1 MNFTASRLNR
11 IAYKIS
17 VGYVIVIIL
26 FLISI
31 LSVVRQLNAFQTE
44 VAFITNHD
52 MQVDSLAQS
61 IEKDLVD
68 METGQRGYV
77 VTNDNKYLAPYNSGK
92 QNWKQHYDELFG
104 MIADNPSQQDKL
116 KVVQQKAEE
125 WIQIAGEDVI
135 TMQTNG
141 DTEGVKKFF
150 AEDPGKQVMDDLRNQ
165 LATFRATEKELTK
178 ERVNVLD
185 VKGKQLIIFLYGS
198 LAVVVIVAA
207 ISSFITGSFTSR
219 NVRKVGIALSDIA
232 SSGGDL
238 TKRIE
243 VNTKDETY
251 ELANEANKLL
261 ASLQVMIADIQ
272 SSAGELSRSSIA
284 LMNGTEESTR
294 ASEQIASSV
303 QRVAEGA
310 ELQVSQSQEITAI
323 MDETVT
329 GLEQVAATTT
339 DVADLAK
346 HTQKVASQSA
356 KEMMENGDKIS
367 KIELTFSEIKTSAVE
382 LGRFS
387 DQIKQVVTRIQGI
400 SSQTSLLS
408 LNAAIEAARAGEHGR
423 GFAVVAG
430 EIRKLADQAEQSTM
444 EIKDTIE
451 TMLGGIH
458 GLVQKVTHRSADVG
472 SGFEAMKNAGNSFL
486 SITDRVNSL
495 SAQVMEVAA
504 TVEQMSA
511 GSKSIGTSIKQ
522 ITKITEETAAFT
534 EEVAAMTEEQ
544 TATSQD
550 MLRTAMKLSEM
561 SNSMQIL
568 VGKFKV

>member
-1 MNFTASRLNR
+1 MKLAAFQLNR
-11 IAYKIS
+11 IGYKIAFGFI
-17 VGYVIVIIL
+17 VVIIL

-31 LSVVRQLNAFQTE
+31 MGVVRQLNAFQNE
-44 VAFITNHD
+44 VAFITSHD
-52 MQVDSLAQS
+52 MEVDSLAQS

-77 VTNDNKYLAPYNSGK
+77 VTDDTKYLAPYDSGK
-92 QNWKQHYDELFG
+92 QNWKQNYDDLFAL
-104 MIADNPSQQDKL
+104 IADNPSQQDRL
-116 KVVQQKAEE
+116 KAIKQNGDD
-125 WIQIAGEDVI
+125 WIQVAGEDVI
-135 TMQTNG
+135 AMQASGNS
-141 DTEGVKKFF
+141 EGVKQFF
-150 AEDPGKQVMDDLRNQ
+150 RDDPGKKLMDALRDQ

-178 ERVNVLD
+178 ERVKVLD
-185 VKGKQLIIFLYGS
+185 QKGKQLLIFLYGS
-198 LAVVVIVAA
+198 LVVVVVVAA
-207 ISSFITGSFTSR
+207 ISSYITGSSTAR
-219 NVRKVGIALSDIA
+219 NVRKVTRALADIA

-243 VNTKDETY
+243 VNTKDEIL
-251 ELANEANKLL
+251 ELSHEANRMLV
-261 ASLQVMIADIQ
+261 SLQDMIADIQ
-272 SSAGELSRSSIA
+272 ASAGELARSSTA
-284 LMNGTEESTR
+284 LMNGTDESTR

-310 ELQVSQSQEITAI
+310 ELQVSQSEEITAI

-346 HTQKVASQSA
+346 LTQSVASQSA
-356 KEMMENGDKIS
+356 KEMVENGDKIS
-367 KIELTFSEIKTSAVE
+367 KIELTFSEIQQSAAE
-382 LGRFS
+382 LARFS

-430 EIRKLADQAEQSTM
+430 EIRKLADQAEHSTM
-444 EIKDTIE
+444 EINDTIE
-451 TMLGGIH
+451 TMLGGIN
-458 GLVQKVTHRSADVG
+458 GLVQKVNHNSADVG
-472 SGFEAMKNAGNSFL
+472 RGVDAMKRAGDSFL
-486 SITDRVNSL
+486 SITDRVNTL

-504 TVEQMSA
+504 TIEQMSA
-511 GSKSIGTSIKQ
+511 GSKSIGSSIKQ

-534 EEVAAMTEEQ
+534 QQVAAMTEEQ

-550 MLRTAMKLSEM
+550 MQRTALKLNEM
-561 SNSMQIL
+561 SNSMQLL